1 MPKSKFTMRLQLKE
15 RVGLVSRTAVSWTVI
30 WALLGIGMFFVSRFL
45 RLPGITAGLFTFEIV
60 PYFIVLVVFAAFG
73 GPLAGFLTG
82 FCGTLLFDAL
92 VGGTIV
98 WAGTAALGFGLF
110 GLIAG
115 WPMVRKDP
123 ANGRN
128 LVKLAVASL
137 LGWLLNAAMLLF
149 GALVVGQMSILLALL
164 WMLLPYLTTG
174 LTTIIVFPPIVVRL
188 CQLAW
193 TAALE
198 PGYHRLRARRGPK
211 NPPRRTIHD
220 PSTGTT

>member
-1 MPKSKFTMRLQLKE
+1 
-15 RVGLVSRTAVSWTVI
+15 VSR
-30 WALLGIGMFFVSRFL
+30 LL
-45 RLPGITAGLFTFEIV
+45 RLPGITAGLLTFEIV

-82 FCGTLLFDAL
+82 FCGTLLFDAI

-110 GLIAG
+110 GFIAG

-123 ANGRN
+123 TNGRN

-137 LGWLLNAAMLLF
+137 LGWLLNAAILLL

-164 WMLLPYLTTG
+164 WILLPYLTTG
-174 LTTIIVFPPIVVRL
+174 LTTVIVFPPIVVRL
-188 CQLAW
+188 CQLVW
-193 TAALE
+193 TAALK
-198 PGYHRLRARRGPK
+198 PGYHRLRTRTRTPKLAQERG
-211 NPPRRTIHD
+211 T
-220 PSTGTT
+220 

>member
-1 MPKSKFTMRLQLKE
+1 MRLQLKE
-15 RVGLVSRTAVSWTVI
+15 RFGLVSRKTVSWTVI
-30 WALLGIGMFFVSRFL
+30 CTLLGIGMFFLSRFL
-45 RLPGITAGLFTFEIV
+45 RVPGITVDLFTFEIV

-73 GPLAGFLTG
+73 GPLTGFLTG

-110 GLIAG
+110 GFIAG

-128 LVKLAVASL
+128 FVKLAVASL
-137 LGWLLNAAMLLF
+137 LGWLLNAAILLL

-164 WMLLPYLTTG
+164 WILLPYLTTG

-188 CQLAW
+188 CQLLW
-193 TAALE
+193 TEALK
-198 PGYHRLRARRGPK
+198 PGYHRLRPSPGAP
-211 NPPRRTIHD
+211 NPRRRTVHD
-220 PSTGTT
+220 PSKGKA